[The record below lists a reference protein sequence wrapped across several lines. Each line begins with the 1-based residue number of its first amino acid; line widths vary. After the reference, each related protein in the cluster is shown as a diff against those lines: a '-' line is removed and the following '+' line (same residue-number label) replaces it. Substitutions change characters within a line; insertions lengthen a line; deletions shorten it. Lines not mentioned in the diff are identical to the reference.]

1 MVCPHCQS
9 PQIRNLNRRTELGY
23 QVFRCGA
30 CRRKSNERTGTPFNY
45 LELPTDIV
53 FEIVLCRLRYKL
65 SLRNLA
71 EMFLLRGFEFTH
83 EAVREW
89 EERFAPLVAEQL
101 RRKRKGKVGRR
112 WYVDETYL
120 KVKGK
125 WCYLY
130 RAIDREGNLVDSML
144 SATRDMDAAR
154 GFFRSAQSMAS
165 RAPTQVT
172 TDGHDSY
179 PRAIRETLGRKVAHR
194 CSAYLNRRIERD
206 HRGVKQRYYPM
217 LGFGALPSAQ
227 RFCRAFEEVR
237 QYFRPRR
244 KQNEVISLADARRQ
258 FLFRAIKLESLFLGA

>member
-9 PQIRNLNRRTELGY
+9 SQLRNLKRRTELGY
-23 QVFRCGA
+23 AIFHCIG

-83 EAVREW
+83 EAVP
-89 EERFAPLVAEQL
+89 PLGGTVRAATGGASPPQTE
-101 RRKRKGKVGRR
+101 GESGRR

-125 WCYLY
+125 WCYLS

-144 SATRDMDAAR
+144 LSATRDMAAAQR
-154 GFFRSAQSMAS
+154 FFRSAQSMAKS
-165 RAPTQVT
+165 VPKQVT

-179 PRAIRETLGRKVAHR
+179 PRAIRETLGPKVKHR
-194 CSAYLNRRIERD
+194 CSAYMNRRIERD
-206 HRGVKQRYYPM
+206 HRGMKQRYYPM

-227 RFCRAFEEVR
+227 RFWRAFEEVR

-244 KQNEVISLADARRQ
+244 KQM
-258 FLFRAIKLESLFLGA
+258 K

>member
-9 PQIRNLNRRTELGY
+9 ACIRKLNRRTELGY

-53 FEIVLCRLRYKL
+53 FEIVLCRLRYNL

-89 EERFAPLVAEQL
+89 EERFAPLLAEHL

-144 SATRDMDAAR
+144 SATRTMNAR
-154 GFFRSAQSMAS
+154 SVKLFMRH
-165 RAPTQVT
+165 
-172 TDGHDSY
+172 GHNTGAGLPD
-179 PRAIRETLGRKVAHR
+179 VA
-194 CSAYLNRRIERD
+194 CIERD
-206 HRGVKQRYYPM
+206 RPGYLGRSARGTAGRLLSPDA
-217 LGFGALPSAQ
+217 GARHENAQ
-227 RFCRAFEEVR
+227 RTR
-237 QYFRPRR
+237 
-244 KQNEVISLADARRQ
+244 
-258 FLFRAIKLESLFLGA
+258 